1 MKRTIWIS
9 LLLLPLLLGPL
20 SAWAEDPPVPSIPA
34 TPAAI
39 DEVLYART
47 FQLTEAY
54 KFEWRKEQPEIKEG
68 TILVLKVNPDLVY
81 PRQIA
86 EPVLYVG
93 NQTAERVNIGN
104 KSGHVIAIV
113 PGRVDLEKTPIWF
126 GTPEL
131 PEQVTEKTI
140 QAERKMADKAGIK
153 PASAAKAADA
163 NKKGGERLTV
173 KDRFD
178 LRQNLA
184 PLMREYA
191 ADEVDLLQSLEIP
204 REKPAP

>member
-1 MKRTIWIS
+1 MKRNLWIG
-9 LLLLPLLLGPL
+9 LLLLPLMFGALT
-20 SAWAEDPPVPSIPA
+20 AQAEDSPVPAIPA

-47 FQLTEAY
+47 FQLEEGY
-54 KFEWRKEQPEIKEG
+54 KFEWCKEQPEVKEG

-93 NQTAERVNIGN
+93 NTTAERFNIGN

-131 PEQVTEKTI
+131 PEQVTEKTV
-140 QAERKMADKAGIK
+140 QAERKMAEKAGIK
-153 PASAAKAADA
+153 SAPADKASEAQ
-163 NKKGGERLTV
+163 KKGGERLSV
-173 KDRFD
+173 KDRFE
-178 LRQNLA
+178 LYQNLA

-191 ADEVDLLQSLEIP
+191 ADEVELIESLEVP
-204 REKPAP
+204 KVAP